1 MPAYSAV
8 PAPITSS
15 KSTTESVA
23 VSSVGVA
30 LIADADKD
38 SNRMGVFISTTGVAC
53 KVGFSAATA
62 AMPLGTGE
70 TIYLPAGGNV
80 TIYAKAS
87 ASCTVAVEQ
96 VKGY

>member
-1 MPAYSAV
+1 MPAYSHV

-15 KSTTESVA
+15 KSTTEDVA

-30 LIADADKD
+30 LIATADRD
-38 SNRMGVFISTTGVAC
+38 VNRMGVFISTTGVAC
-53 KVGFSAATA
+53 TVGFSSGTA
-62 AMPLGTGE
+62 SMPLGTSE

-80 TIYAKAS
+80 TIYAKAA